1 MDKLLKDLL
10 TVSGISGYEGEV
22 AEIMKKELKK
32 SCDEVK
38 IDNFGNVIA
47 RKGKGKKKIMLAA
60 HMDEIGLVVRHI
72 SKDGFIYFVKIG
84 GIDDRILVGERVV
97 IQGFNGDVFGI
108 IGTKAPHLQK
118 AEEKTKVIKS
128 EDMFVDIGAKS
139 QAEAEKMVNIG
150 DAITFKTEAGFLNKS
165 KNICYG
171 KAVDDRL
178 GCYALLKIMEKINP
192 AKGTE
197 IYGVGTCQ
205 EEVGLKGAKTS
216 SFAIDPDFA
225 IAFDTTTA
233 GDTPGISDL
242 ESSLKIGAGAVIIA
256 MEASGRGLIVQKNIR
271 DTIINLAK
279 KHKIKYQMSIFD
291 GGMTDGAMIY
301 MNRAGI
307 PTAVIS
313 VATRYI
319 HSPISVFDIKD
330 VQAVIDLGLKTI
342 EKFSEK

>member
-1 MDKLLKDLL
+1 MDKLLKTLL
-10 TVSGISGYEGEV
+10 TASGISGYENAV
-22 AEIMKKELKK
+22 AEIMQKELTK

-72 SKDGFIYFVKIG
+72 NKDGFIYFVKIG
-84 GIDDRILVGERVV
+84 GIDDRILVGERV
-97 IQGFNGDVFGI
+97 IINGDKGDVFGI

-118 AEEKTKVIKS
+118 TEERSKVIKY
-128 EDMFVDIGAKS
+128 EDMFIDIGATSK
-139 QAEAEKMVNIG
+139 EDAEKMVNIG
-150 DAITFKTEAGFLNKS
+150 DAIIFKPEAGVLNKS
-165 KNICYG
+165 KNIFYG

-178 GCYALLKIMEKINP
+178 GCYAMLKIMEKIKP
-192 AKGTE
+192 AKDTE
-197 IYGVGTCQ
+197 IYAVGTCQ

-225 IAFDTTTA
+225 IAFDTTIA
-233 GDTPGISDL
+233 GDTPGISEL

-256 MEASGRGLIVQKNIR
+256 IEASGRGLIVQKNVR
-271 DTIINLAK
+271 DAIVNIAK
-279 KHKIKYQMSIFD
+279 KNKIKYQMAIFD

-301 MNRAGI
+301 MNRSGI

-319 HSPISVFDIKD
+319 HSPVSVFDITD
-330 VQAVIDLGLKTI
+330 VDAVISLALKTI
-342 EKFSEK
+342 EHFS